1 MRLISEEDLLKRL
14 TELKERYKDSDDI
27 VDRAIAIGLD
37 RAITE
42 VILSQTLSL
51 TLFRVIN

>member
-1 MRLISEEDLLKRL
+1 MSMRLISSEDLCKRL

-27 VDRAIAIGLD
+27 VDRAIVIGLD

-42 VILSQTLSL
+42 VVLSQTQAYKK
-51 TLFRVIN
+51 